1 MSTIGTVFAI
11 SFCLS
16 RDSWGNGQLV
26 ASVFLHSFLPVL
38 FCLVWTHQW
47 EILLIVY
54 FMFHHILRGWNL
66 LLIMRSEVVLPLLVM
81 ISSFPCSLPVSIAC
95 DARLYTVASEHM
107 PYSQRLH
114 WHTLWL
120 CATTFGFPISLIFFS
135 WVWIL
140 CFVVCSTC
148 FYLRPVNV
156 SVDINVFFRP
166 VCCILVGY
174 YVISSILLPYLPSVC
189 VRLILGAMGTTES
202 HWFLVHWFTQQSQRM
217 GMYVHSFGTRYNLQF
232 LSSSKTCLKFLLC
245 ILQDLHVF

>member
-54 FMFHHILRGWNL
+54 FITYYAAGICSWLWDLRLCCHCLWWFLPFPVRYLWALPVTPDYILSL
-66 LLIMRSEVVLPLLVM
+66 LSTCPIPNDYIGIHFGCVQPLLV
-81 ISSFPCSLPVSIAC
+81 FLF
-95 DARLYTVASEHM
+95 
-107 PYSQRLH
+107 
-114 WHTLWL
+114 LW
-120 CATTFGFPISLIFFS
+120 FFFS

-140 CFVVCSTC
+140 CFLVCSTC